1 MSVRISTQTSEDRL
15 TVQVE
20 GRLQSPDAVGLKKK
34 YGRSAPRLTL
44 DLAGLLSADETALEV
59 LVEFEAAGAELKGA
73 STYVRYLLERM
84 SSHDFPVPDLT
95 LPIG

>member
-20 GRLQSPDAVGLKKK
+20 GRLQSPDAVGLKNK
-34 YGRSAPRLTL
+34 YGLSAPILTL
-44 DLAGLLSADETALEV
+44 DLAGLLSADETALEI
-59 LVEFEAAGAELKGA
+59 LVAFEAAGAELKGA

-84 SSHDFPVPDLT
+84 SSRDFPVPDLT
-95 LPIG
+95 VPIG